1 MNCNGFFFNGFSNCR
16 FEFWYPP
23 HMWARLPFHK
33 TLFHKTPFPKEPT
46 KRNLSQRNP
55 PKNTHIKKA
64 PIIRIHLTHF
74 WYISDG
80 WNRDKITP
88 FSSWTIFLSPNP
100 KFFSCVVPARREE
113 FFLSTYLQDRVV
125 HLPFFVR
132 FTNFKQ
138 FWKAEIISNPIS

>member
-1 MNCNGFFFNGFSNCR
+1 MWKWKKIILSLLLFLWLWYNYIYIFRIQAKVSQKFVVKILVNIVMNFSLFFYPKDFLGHRYLF
-16 FEFWYPP
+16 FW
-23 HMWARLPFHK
+23 LPFHK

-88 FSSWTIFLSPNP
+88 FSSLDNFLEHKSQIF
-100 KFFSCVVPARREE
+100 
-113 FFLSTYLQDRVV
+113 
-125 HLPFFVR
+125 
-132 FTNFKQ
+132 
-138 FWKAEIISNPIS
+138 